1 MLQVYLYLPG
11 RIKGLFGLDFFCCFC
26 LIRGKKKEKGEILD
40 LIDITWYLTKMRRF
54 LKRGNFSP
62 FSCHRDAPWPPKAA
76 HTNHTCIRSDHL
88 HLEVLHCTFC
98 SLQNILSLH
107 AISTWSPIVWTGVMT
122 ARGHGNTV
130 EGSSPIKK
138 AFRFINQQRQRKKIT
153 KSR

>member
-1 MLQVYLYLPG
+1 
-11 RIKGLFGLDFFCCFC
+11 
-26 LIRGKKKEKGEILD
+26 
-40 LIDITWYLTKMRRF
+40 MRRF

-62 FSCHRDAPWPPKAA
+62 FSCHRDGPWPPKAA

-88 HLEVLHCTFC
+88 HLEVSHCTFC

-138 AFRFINQQRQRKKIT
+138 AFRFINQQRQGKKIT
-153 KSR
+153 KSRYWLIPINSSPWIFFPFWLPKKKMFRGSNFFICLCNVFFDASLELLP